1 MTEPDVASSDAT
13 NIATRI
19 VRDHDDYIINGRR
32 RFITFRRD
40 GWLRDTPIHQALAW
54 GRRLRIGDGART
66 RWTGEGGQQH
76 DPDRQ

>member
-19 VRDHDDYIINGRR
+19 VRDHDDYIIDGRR

-54 GRRLRIGDGART
+54 GRRLRIGDGPDEVDRRGRT
-66 RWTGEGGQQH
+66 TT
-76 DPDRQ
+76 